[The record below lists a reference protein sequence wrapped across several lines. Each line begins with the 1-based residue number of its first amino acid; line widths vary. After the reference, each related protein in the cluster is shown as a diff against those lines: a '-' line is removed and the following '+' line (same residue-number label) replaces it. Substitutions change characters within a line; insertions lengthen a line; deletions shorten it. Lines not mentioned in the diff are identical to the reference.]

1 MNRTARIIIGVC
13 VLVAAAGVAGGLSSI
28 DNAGGYSGLSP
39 RFLPTLVAVGLA
51 VCGAA
56 LLVGALRSAAVAAPA
71 DTPAF
76 MGSAPLAWLLG
87 GLLVHLVLITWIG
100 FVAASVILL
109 TCAARGHGST
119 RPIRD
124 ALIALAL
131 SFPVWWLFAK
141 GLGLGLP
148 LMPLLKL

>member
-1 MNRTARIIIGVC
+1 MTRTARIIIGVC
-13 VLVAAAGVAGGLSSI
+13 VLFAAAGVAGGLSSI

-39 RFLPTLVAVGLA
+39 RFLPTLVAVGLTL
-51 VCGAA
+51 CGAA
-56 LLVGALRSAAVAAPA
+56 LLLGSLRSPARPEEADTTAFAGAAPV
-71 DTPAF
+71 
-76 MGSAPLAWLLG
+76 AWLLG
-87 GLLVHLVLITWIG
+87 GLVVHLALITWIG

-119 RPIRD
+119 RPARD

-131 SFPVWWLFAK
+131 AFPVWWLFAK

>member
-1 MNRTARIIIGVC
+1 MNRATRVIIGAC
-13 VLVAAAGVAGGLSSI
+13 VLLAAAGVAGGLSSI

-51 VCGAA
+51 LCGGA
-56 LLVGALRSAAVAAPA
+56 LVLGALRPAASPQETDTPLFAGAAPV
-71 DTPAF
+71 
-76 MGSAPLAWLLG
+76 AWLLG
-87 GLLVHLVLITWIG
+87 GLIIHLALITWIG

-119 RPIRD
+119 RPARD